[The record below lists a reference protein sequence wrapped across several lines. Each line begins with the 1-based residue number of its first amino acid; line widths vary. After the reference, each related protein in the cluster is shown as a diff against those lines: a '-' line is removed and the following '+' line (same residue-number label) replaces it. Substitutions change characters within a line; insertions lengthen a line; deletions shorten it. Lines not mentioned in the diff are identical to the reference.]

1 MYANP
6 FDVSCKL
13 WKELDA
19 VVTVTNTSLQN
30 RSCCAQTFKYP
41 FILPLPSLL
50 RSDFDYPIHYAQPII
65 TPSII
70 FSLQLPHPL
79 YAAYNYP
86 HPLYS
91 AFNYPIHYIQPTITP
106 FIMFGLQLPHSLCTA
121 YNYPIYGTQWHP
133 EKNAFFWNPRFVI
146 NHSKRAV
153 KAAEYFAR
161 FFVREGEFCFEKE
174 RGRERELRV
183 CVRACVHACV
193 REFVRVCGFV

>member
-50 RSDFDYPIHYAQPII
+50 RSAFDYPIHYAQPII

-106 FIMFGLQLPHSLCTA
+106 FIMFSLQLPHLRDAVAPREERFLLEPQICHQPQQACCQSCGVFCQILC
-121 YNYPIYGTQWHP
+121 Q
-133 EKNAFFWNPRFVI
+133 
-146 NHSKRAV
+146 
-153 KAAEYFAR
+153 
-161 FFVREGEFCFEKE
+161 
-174 RGRERELRV
+174 
-183 CVRACVHACV
+183 
-193 REFVRVCGFV
+193 

>member
-30 RSCCAQTFKYP
+30 RSCCVQTFKYP

-86 HPLYS
+86 VHYVQPTITPSIICSLQLPPSIIFSLQLPHPLYS
-91 AFNYPIHYIQPTITP
+91 AYNYPIHYVRPTVTP
-106 FIMFGLQLPHSLCTA
+106 FIMYSLQLPHLRDA
-121 YNYPIYGTQWHP
+121 V
-133 EKNAFFWNPRFVI
+133 APR
-146 NHSKRAV
+146 
-153 KAAEYFAR
+153 EER
-161 FFVREGEFCFEKE
+161 FLLEPQIC
-174 RGRERELRV
+174 
-183 CVRACVHACV
+183 H
-193 REFVRVCGFV
+193 